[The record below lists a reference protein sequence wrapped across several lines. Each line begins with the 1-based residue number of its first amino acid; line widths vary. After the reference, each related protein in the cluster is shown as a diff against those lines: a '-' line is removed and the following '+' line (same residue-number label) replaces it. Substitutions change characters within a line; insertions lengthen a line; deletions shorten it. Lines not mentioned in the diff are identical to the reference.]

1 MTITHI
7 YTGRREK
14 VLAETACPDFYA
26 GKYLIYPIGDSGSYA
41 AEGCASKKE
50 LNVILTSYRASCP
63 EAQIVK
69 V

>member
-1 MTITHI
+1 MSVTHLYI
-7 YTGRREK
+7 GRREK

-26 GKYLIYPIGDSGSYA
+26 GKYLIYPIGDLGSYA

-50 LNVILTSYRASCP
+50 LDVILASYRASCP
-63 EAQIVK
+63 KAQIVK